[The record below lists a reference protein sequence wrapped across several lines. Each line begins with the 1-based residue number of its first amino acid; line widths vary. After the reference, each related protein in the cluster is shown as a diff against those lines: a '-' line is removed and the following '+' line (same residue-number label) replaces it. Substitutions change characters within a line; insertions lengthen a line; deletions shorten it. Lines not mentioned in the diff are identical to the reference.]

1 MNQVNYTRADVDR
14 VARILDTSPV
24 WVDASRLDTRALAV
38 DILETMTLAGHP
50 ASEVDPLAY
59 RVAYGVDSYIELIE
73 LHVLDDDAESV
84 GDISETPDGLAI
96 LTPHGWWEVSD
107 DQALNLVA
115 GLGMM
120 LRQRLTRLS
129 DLDAYGDRA
138 AEKRQLKRPADQ
150 TTELSAI
157 ADTYA

>member
-1 MNQVNYTRADVDR
+1 MNQTNFTIADVDR
-14 VARILDTSPV
+14 VTRILDTSPV
-24 WVDASRLDTRALAV
+24 WVDASKLDTRALAV
-38 DILETMTLAGHP
+38 DLLEQMTIDGHAP
-50 ASEVDPLAY
+50 STISPLSFRTTYGLDAY
-59 RVAYGVDSYIELIE
+59 LKLIE
-73 LHVLDDDAESV
+73 LHVLDEEPEAV
-84 GDISETPDGLAI
+84 GDIAETPDGLAI
-96 LTPHGWWEVSD
+96 LTPHGWWEITD

-120 LRQRLTRLS
+120 LRQRLTRRT

-138 AEKRQLKRPADQ
+138 AEKRQLKRPLDQ